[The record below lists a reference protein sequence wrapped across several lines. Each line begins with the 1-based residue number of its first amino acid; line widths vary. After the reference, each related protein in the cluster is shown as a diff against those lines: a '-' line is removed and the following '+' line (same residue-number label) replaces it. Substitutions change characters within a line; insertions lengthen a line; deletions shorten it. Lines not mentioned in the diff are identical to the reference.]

1 MKAIAVDNDRL
12 VWKDCADPELGVGA
26 VEIAVK
32 ASAVNRAD
40 LMQRKGAYP
49 PPPGASEILGL
60 ECAGE
65 VTRVGEGVE
74 RCKPGDSVCALLSGG
89 GYAEKVVVPAG
100 QVLPVPAGLN
110 YAEAASLPE
119 VYATAYLNLYIEGEL
134 DREEKVILHAGGSGV
149 GTAAIQLLAQSDNP
163 CFVTVGNQ
171 SKLDSC
177 VKLGAESG
185 CIRHSGSFLESAQAW
200 SGSNGVD
207 MILDPVGAEYLA
219 SNIEL
224 LRQNGRLV
232 FIGLMSGARAEINL
246 AALLGKRLKLIGSTL
261 RSRSI
266 SEKAQVMDALHN
278 WVWPH
283 LEDGRIKPIIEA
295 VIQIENAQDA
305 HDLVESNDTFGKV
318 VLSVGV

>member
-12 VWKDCADPELGVGA
+12 VWRDCADPELGVGA

-32 ASAVNRAD
+32 GSAVNRAD

-74 RCKPGDSVCALLSGG
+74 RCKPGDPVCALLAGG

-134 DREEKVILHAGGSGV
+134 EREEKVILHAGGSGV

-200 SGSNGVD
+200 SGLNGVD

-232 FIGLMSGARAEINL
+232 FIGLMGGARAEINL

-295 VIQIENAQDA
+295 VIPIEKAQDA

>member
-1 MKAIAVDNDRL
+1 MKAIAVDNDHL
-12 VWKDCADPELGVGA
+12 VWRDCADPDLGVGA

-74 RCKPGDSVCALLSGG
+74 RCKPGDPVCALLAGG

-100 QVLPVPAGLN
+100 QVLPVPTGLS
-110 YAEAASLPE
+110 YVEAASLPE
-119 VYATAYLNLYIEGEL
+119 VYATAYLNLYLEGKLE
-134 DREEKVILHAGGSGV
+134 REEKVILHAGGSGV

-177 VKLGAESG
+177 VKLGAEAG
-185 CIRHSGSFLESAQAW
+185 CIRHSGSFVESAQAW
-200 SGSNGVD
+200 SSSNGVD

-224 LRQNGRLV
+224 LSQNGRLV
-232 FIGLMSGARAEINL
+232 FIGLMGGARAEINL

-266 SEKAQVMDALHN
+266 SEKAQVMDALSN

-295 VIQIENAQDA
+295 VIPIEKAQDA
-305 HDLVESNDTFGKV
+305 HDLVESNDTVGKV
-318 VLSVGV
+318 ILSVGV

>member
-1 MKAIAVDNDRL
+1 MKAIAVENDHL
-12 VWKDCADPELGVGA
+12 VWRDCADPELGVGA

-74 RCKPGDSVCALLSGG
+74 RCKPGDPVCALLAGG

-110 YAEAASLPE
+110 YVEAASLPE
-119 VYATAYLNLYIEGEL
+119 VYATAYLNLYLEGEL
-134 DREEKVILHAGGSGV
+134 EREEKVILHAGGSGV

-163 CFVTVGNQ
+163 CFVTVGTQ
-171 SKLDSC
+171 SKLDAC
-177 VKLGAESG
+177 KKLGAESG
-185 CIRHSGSFLESAQAW
+185 CIRHSGSFVESARAW

-224 LRQNGRLV
+224 LSQNGRLV
-232 FIGLMSGARAEINL
+232 FIGLMGGARAEINL

-266 SEKAQVMDALHN
+266 SEKAQIMDALSN
-278 WVWPH
+278 WVWPR
-283 LEDGRIKPIIEA
+283 LEDARIKPIIEA
-295 VIQIENAQDA
+295 VIPIEKAQDA
-305 HDLVESNDTFGKV
+305 HVLVESNDTFGKV

>member
-1 MKAIAVDNDRL
+1 MKSIAIENDHL
-12 VWKDCADPELGVGA
+12 VWRDCADPELGVGA

-40 LMQRKGAYP
+40 LMQRKGAYL

-74 RCKPGDSVCALLSGG
+74 RCKPGDPVCALLAGG

-100 QVLPVPAGLN
+100 QVLPVPMGLN
-110 YAEAASLPE
+110 YVEAASLPE
-119 VYATAYLNLYIEGEL
+119 VYATAYLNLYMEGKLE
-134 DREEKVILHAGGSGV
+134 REEKVILHAGGSGV
-149 GTAAIQLLAQSDNP
+149 GTAAIQLLAQSGNP
-163 CFVTVGNQ
+163 CFVTVGTQ
-171 SKLDSC
+171 SKLDAC
-177 VKLGAESG
+177 MELGAESG
-185 CIRHSGSFLESAQAW
+185 CIRHSGSFVESALAW

-224 LRQNGRLV
+224 LSQNGRLV
-232 FIGLMSGARAEINL
+232 FIGLMGGARAEINL

-266 SEKAQVMDALHN
+266 SEKAQVMDALSN

-283 LEDGRIKPIIEA
+283 LEEGRIKPIIEA
-295 VIQIENAQDA
+295 VIPIEKAQDA

>member
-1 MKAIAVDNDRL
+1 MKAIAIDNDHL
-12 VWKDCADPELGVGA
+12 VWRDFANPELGVGA
-26 VEIAVK
+26 VEIAVR

-74 RCKPGDSVCALLSGG
+74 RCKPGDPVCALLAGG

-100 QVLPVPAGLN
+100 QVLPVPTGLS
-110 YAEAASLPE
+110 YVEAASLPE
-119 VYATAYLNLYIEGEL
+119 VYATAYLNLYMEGKLE
-134 DREEKVILHAGGSGV
+134 REEKVILHAGGSGV

-163 CFVTVGNQ
+163 CFVTVGTQ

-185 CIRHSGSFLESAQAW
+185 CIRHSGSFVESAQAW
-200 SGSNGVD
+200 SGANGVD

-224 LRQNGRLV
+224 LSQNGRLV
-232 FIGLMSGARAEINL
+232 FIGLMGGARAEINL

-266 SEKAQVMDALHN
+266 SEKAQVIDALLN

-295 VIQIENAQDA
+295 VMPIEKAQDA

-318 VLSVGV
+318 VLSVGA

>member
-1 MKAIAVDNDRL
+1 MKAIAVENDHL
-12 VWKDCADPELGVGA
+12 VWRDCADPDLGVGA

-40 LMQRKGAYP
+40 LMQRKGTYP

-74 RCKPGDSVCALLSGG
+74 RCKPGDPVCALLAGG
-89 GYAEKVVVPAG
+89 GYAEKVVVTAG
-100 QVLPVPAGLN
+100 QVLPVPTGLS
-110 YAEAASLPE
+110 YVEAASLPE
-119 VYATAYLNLYIEGEL
+119 VYATAYLNLYLEGKLE
-134 DREEKVILHAGGSGV
+134 REEKVILHAGGSGV
-149 GTAAIQLLAQSDNP
+149 GTAAIQLLAQSGNP

-177 VKLGAESG
+177 VKLGAEAG
-185 CIRHSGSFLESAQAW
+185 CIRHGSSFVESAQAW

-224 LRQNGRLV
+224 LSQNGRLV
-232 FIGLMSGARAEINL
+232 FIGLMGGARADINL

-266 SEKAQVMDALHN
+266 SEKAQVMDALSN

-295 VIQIENAQDA
+295 VIPIEEAQDA

>member
-12 VWKDCADPELGVGA
+12 VWRDCADPELGVGA

-49 PPPGASEILGL
+49 PPSGASEILGL

-74 RCKPGDSVCALLSGG
+74 RCKPGDPVCALLSGG

-100 QVLPVPAGLN
+100 QVLRVPVGLN
-110 YAEAASLPE
+110 YVEAASLPE
-119 VYATAYLNLYIEGEL
+119 VYATAYLNLYLEGKLE
-134 DREEKVILHAGGSGV
+134 REEKVILHAGGSGV

-185 CIRHSGSFLESAQAW
+185 CIRHDGSFAESARAW
-200 SGSNGVD
+200 SGSSGVD

-224 LRQNGRLV
+224 LSQNGRLV
-232 FIGLMSGARAEINL
+232 FIGLMGGARAEINL
-246 AALLGKRLKLIGSTL
+246 AVLLGKRLKLIGSTL

-266 SEKAQVMDALHN
+266 SEKAQVMDALSN

-295 VIQIENAQDA
+295 VIPIEKAQDA
-305 HDLVESNDTFGKV
+305 HDLIESNDTFGKV
-318 VLSVGV
+318 VLSVDL

>member
-12 VWKDCADPELGVGA
+12 VWKDCADPKLGVGA

-185 CIRHSGSFLESAQAW
+185 CIWHSGSFLESAQAW

-232 FIGLMSGARAEINL
+232 FIGLMGGARAEINL

>member
-1 MKAIAVDNDRL
+1 MDNDRL

-40 LMQRKGAYP
+40 LMQRRGAYP

-74 RCKPGDSVCALLSGG
+74 RCKPGDPVCALLSGG

-119 VYATAYLNLYIEGEL
+119 VYATAYLNLYMEGGL

-163 CFVTVGNQ
+163 CFVTTGNQ

-185 CIRHSGSFLESAQAW
+185 CIRHSGSFVESARAW
-200 SGSNGVD
+200 AGSNGVD

-224 LRQNGRLV
+224 LSQNGRLV
-232 FIGLMSGARAEINL
+232 FIGLMGGARAEINL

-278 WVWPH
+278 WVWAH

-295 VIQIENAQDA
+295 VIPIEKAQDA

>member
-1 MKAIAVDNDRL
+1 MKAIAVDNDHL
-12 VWKDCADPELGVGA
+12 VWRDCADPDLGVGA

-40 LMQRKGAYP
+40 LMQRKGTYP

-74 RCKPGDSVCALLSGG
+74 RCKPGDPVCALLAGG

-100 QVLPVPAGLN
+100 QVLPVPTGLS
-110 YAEAASLPE
+110 YVEAASLPE
-119 VYATAYLNLYIEGEL
+119 VYATAYLNLYLEGKL
-134 DREEKVILHAGGSGV
+134 QREEKVILHAGGSGV

-163 CFVTVGNQ
+163 SFVTVGNQ

-177 VKLGAESG
+177 VKLGAEAG
-185 CIRHSGSFLESAQAW
+185 CIRHSGSFVESAQAW
-200 SGSNGVD
+200 SGQNGVD

-224 LRQNGRLV
+224 LSQNGRLV
-232 FIGLMSGARAEINL
+232 FIGLMGGARADINL
-246 AALLGKRLKLIGSTL
+246 ASLLGKRLKLIGSTL

-266 SEKAQVMDALHN
+266 SEKAQVMDALLN

-295 VIQIENAQDA
+295 VIPIEEAQDA

>member
-1 MKAIAVDNDRL
+1 MKAIVVDNDHL
-12 VWKDCADPELGVGA
+12 FWKECADPELGVGA

-74 RCKPGDSVCALLSGG
+74 RCKPGDPVCALLSGG

-100 QVLPVPAGLN
+100 QVLPIPAGLN
-110 YAEAASLPE
+110 YVEAASLPE
-119 VYATAYLNLYIEGEL
+119 VYATAYLNLYLEGAL
-134 DREEKVILHAGGSGV
+134 KREEKVILHAGGSGV

-185 CIRHSGSFLESAQAW
+185 CIRHSGSFVESAQAW
-200 SGSNGVD
+200 LGSNGVD

-224 LRQNGRLV
+224 LSQNGRLV
-232 FIGLMSGARAEINL
+232 FIGLMGGARAEINL

-266 SEKAQVMDALHN
+266 SEKAQVMDALSN

-295 VIQIENAQDA
+295 VIPIEKAQEA

>member
-1 MKAIAVDNDRL
+1 MDNDRL

-74 RCKPGDSVCALLSGG
+74 RCKPGDPVCALLSGG

-100 QVLPVPAGLN
+100 QVLRVPVGLN
-110 YAEAASLPE
+110 YVEAASLPE
-119 VYATAYLNLYIEGEL
+119 VYATAYLNLYLEGKLE
-134 DREEKVILHAGGSGV
+134 REEKVILHAGGSGV

-185 CIRHSGSFLESAQAW
+185 CIRHSGSFVESARAW
-200 SGSNGVD
+200 AGSNGVD

-224 LRQNGRLV
+224 LSQNGRLV
-232 FIGLMSGARAEINL
+232 FIGLMGGARAEINL

-266 SEKAQVMDALHN
+266 SEKAQVMDALSN

-295 VIQIENAQDA
+295 VIPIEKAQDA
-305 HDLVESNDTFGKV
+305 HDLIESNDTFGKV
-318 VLSVGV
+318 VLSVDL